1 MAKTAQNPPED
12 FLNRELSWLEFNH
25 RVIEQGREDAVP
37 LMERLKF
44 LAIAS
49 SNLDEFFMVRVA
61 ALKHQ
66 QAARPEATDISGLTA
81 AQQLER
87 ISARVRLMIS
97 DQTQAIGATLEKLGG
112 HGLIVKDINELTTEQ
127 MAPLDAHFANEIL
140 PLLTPM
146 AADKLDPFPL
156 LPGLGLNLILY
167 LKPVDRDAAGDEEA
181 GIAVVPVPRNLNRFI
196 RIPSSDG
203 VALVPLEQ
211 VIQSKAGAL
220 FPKLVIEAA
229 ATFRLT
235 RDSDVDVLKEEA
247 EDLLSAVER
256 AVKSRRRRSVL
267 RLELS
272 SNPHRPLKDWLVRWC
287 EVPGQ
292 DIYEIDGLIDAT
304 GLAEIAGI
312 SGFSELRDPQ
322 WLPQRPRDLIDSDD
336 TWKTLRERDVLL
348 IHPYESFDPVIR
360 LLQEASAD
368 PDVLAIKQTLYRTS
382 RDSPVIEAL
391 ARAAEN
397 GKQVTVLLELKAR
410 FDEVQNVQWARRL
423 EDAGCHVIYGIA
435 GYKTHSKVLLIVR
448 REPHGIRRY
457 MHMAT
462 GNYNEHTAKLYSD
475 IGLMTTD
482 ADLAMDAAAFFNLLT
497 GYSEE
502 VGWNKLSVAPTGL
515 KDKILDL
522 IEREIGTSTEGRP
535 GLIMA
540 KLNAIQHETVCR
552 ALYRASQAGVR
563 VKLNVRG
570 ICCLRPGVTGI
581 SENIEVTSIVDRYLE
596 HARVFYFHNGG
607 REEMYLSSA
616 DWMSRNLD
624 HRLETMFPVTDPAL
638 RARLKSI
645 LDIYFADNVK
655 AWRLRQDG
663 SYERVTGAGPRLRAQ
678 EKLFNDAVQAAAGGG
693 AESTRFRPL
702 VSPEEERRRG
712 L

>member
-1 MAKTAQNPPED
+1 MAKTVQDPQED
-12 FLNRELSWLEFNH
+12 FLNRELSWLEFNQ
-25 RVIEQGREDAVP
+25 RVIEQGREEMVP

-66 QAARPEATDISGLTA
+66 QAARPETADISGLTPTE
-81 AQQLER
+81 QLEK
-87 ISARVRLMIS
+87 ISDRVRRMIS
-97 DQTQAIGATLEKLGG
+97 DQTDAVCATLKALGRR
-112 HGLIVKDINELTTEQ
+112 GLSVKCIDELTAEQ
-127 MAPLDAHFANEIL
+127 MASLDAYFANEVL

-156 LPGLGLNLILY
+156 LPGLGLNLVFY
-167 LKPVDRDAAGDEEA
+167 LKPAGADATGEEET
-181 GIAVVPVPRNLNRFI
+181 GIAVVPVPRNLNRFV
-196 RIPSSDG
+196 RIPSSEG
-203 VALVPLEQ
+203 AALVSLEQ
-211 VIQSKAGAL
+211 VIQSKAGTL
-220 FPKLVIEAA
+220 FPKRVIEAA

-235 RDSDVDVLKEEA
+235 RDSDVDVPQEEA
-247 EDLLSAVER
+247 EDFLSAVER
-256 AVKSRRRRSVL
+256 AVKSRKRRSVL

-272 SNPHRPLKDWLVRWC
+272 SNPHLSIKDWLVRWC
-287 EVPGQ
+287 EIPGQ
-292 DIYEIDGLIDAT
+292 DIYEIEGLIDAT
-304 GLAEIAGI
+304 GLAEIAGT
-312 SGFSELRDPQ
+312 SGFSDLRDPE
-322 WLPQRPRDLIDSDD
+322 WPPQQPMDLIDSEDI
-336 TWKTLRERDVLL
+336 WETLRERDVLL
-348 IHPYESFDPVIR
+348 IHPYESFEPVIQ

-482 ADLAMDAAAFFNLLT
+482 TDLAMDAAAFFNLLT

-502 VGWNKLSVAPTGL
+502 VGWNRLSVAPTGL
-515 KDKILDL
+515 KAKILDL
-522 IEREIGTSTEGRP
+522 IEREIGASTEGRP

-552 ALYRASQAGVR
+552 ALYKASQAGVR

-570 ICCLRPGVTGI
+570 ICCVRPGVTGI

-596 HARVFYFHNGG
+596 HARIFYFYNGG
-607 REEMYLSSA
+607 REEVYLSSA

-638 RARLKSI
+638 RARLKSA

-663 SYERVTGAGPRLRAQ
+663 SYERVTGKGPRLRAQ
-678 EKLFNDAVQAAAGGG
+678 EKLFDDAVHAAAGGG
-693 AESTRFRPL
+693 AASTRFRPL
-702 VSPEEERRRG
+702 VSPDEERKRG